1 MPRPEAKRV
10 INGTYGRLW
19 VDNELWAEVDSFEA
33 KVTVTWEDVNFAND
47 GATYKKGMGWAGDGS
62 FTIKKI
68 YSRVQKKMADAVR
81 RGEYPRLELVGK
93 LSDPGAFGSERV
105 ALHDVTI
112 NEFMLMKF
120 DQKTLGSEEVPFAFS
135 DYDQI
140 DLIPGS

>member
-1 MPRPEAKRV
+1 MAKPDGRRV

-33 KVTVTWEDVNFAND
+33 KVVVNWEDVNFAGE
-47 GATYKKGMGWAGDGS
+47 GATYKKGIGWTGEGS
-62 FTIKKI
+62 MTIKKI
-68 YSRVQKKMADAVR
+68 YSRVQKKMAEAIR

-93 LSDPGAFGSERV
+93 LADPDAFGSERV

-120 DQKTLGSEEVPFAFS
+120 EQKTLGSEEVPFAFS
-135 DYDQI
+135 DYDPI
-140 DLIPGS
+140 DLITG